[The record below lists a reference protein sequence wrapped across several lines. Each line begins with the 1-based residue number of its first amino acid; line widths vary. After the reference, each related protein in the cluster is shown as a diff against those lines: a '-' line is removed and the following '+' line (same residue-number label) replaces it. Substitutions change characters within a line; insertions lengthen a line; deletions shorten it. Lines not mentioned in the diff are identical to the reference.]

1 MQIKDVMQQNVET
14 VTPDTP
20 LREAARKMKDHG
32 VSLLAVCNGL
42 TIVGLLTSRDI
53 TVRATAQGCD
63 PRRAQVRDV
72 MMSPAIC
79 GREDQNVWEA
89 EHVMRRWRLSGLPVL
104 DQHECL
110 VGVVSLRDVLG
121 KPRLGKGRSRR
132 PITKR
137 VGRAKRSQPTT
148 T

>member
-1 MQIKDVMQQNVET
+1 MQIKDVMQRHMET

-20 LREAARKMKDHG
+20 LREAGRKMKDHG
-32 VSLLAVCNGL
+32 VSLLAVCNGP
-42 TIVGLLTSRDI
+42 TFVGLLTSRDI

-72 MMSPAIC
+72 MMSPSIC
-79 GREDQNVWEA
+79 GREDQNVCEA
-89 EHVMRRWRLSGLPVL
+89 EHVMRRWQLTGLPVL
-104 DQHECL
+104 NHHERL

-121 KPRLGKGRSRR
+121 QPRSGKGRSRR

-137 VGRAKRSQPTT
+137 GRRAKRSQPAPT
-148 T
+148 